1 MRPVLLVPGIQ
12 NSGPAHWQSR
22 WEALHPGVARVHQRD
37 WDHPVRDEWVA
48 ALEAAVRAQAQPP
61 ILVAHSLGCL
71 VVAQWAAAH
80 PGSAMHA
87 ALLVAVPD
95 PHGPAFPREAIGF
108 DTLPAALPARR
119 LKMVA
124 SHDDPYGSVAH
135 ARACAR
141 AWQADLV
148 ELGGNASPPASSE
161 PQAKGFGHLN
171 AASGLGDWPQAW
183 AWVEAWRAEG

>member
-22 WEALHPGVARVHQRD
+22 WEALHPGVSRVQQRD
-37 WDHPVRDEWVA
+37 WDHPVCDEWVA
-48 ALEAAVRAQAQPP
+48 TLDAAVRAQAQPP
-61 ILVAHSLGCL
+61 IVVAHSLGCL
-71 VVAQWAAAH
+71 VVVRWAAAH
-80 PGSAMHA
+80 PEVPVHA

-95 PHGPAFPREAIGF
+95 PKGPAFPREALGF
-108 DTLPAALPARR
+108 DPLPHALAGRR

-141 AWQADLV
+141 AWQA
-148 ELGGNASPPASSE
+148 ELLE
-161 PQAKGFGHLN
+161 LTGFGHLN
-171 AASGLGDWPQAW
+171 ADSGLGDWPQAW
-183 AWVEAWRAEG
+183 AGVEAWRVEGRRAEG